1 MKIESL
7 CSRSQLRF
15 LPAARP
21 ERLRLM
27 PLITVLSAVDIS
39 PLTGA
44 AICSNQLDIDP
55 AAPSQSLLAVG
66 IEAQRPAAWGR
77 LTMEANSAITLQP
90 ELFTTSERKSTQSFK
105 IKVIMG
111 GIEVDVGFIRL

>member
-1 MKIESL
+1 MKIKSL

-77 LTMEANSAITLQP
+77 VTMEAITLQP
-90 ELFTTSERKSTQSFK
+90 ELFTTSERKSSQSFK

>member
-66 IEAQRPAAWGR
+66 IEAQRGR
-77 LTMEANSAITLQP
+77 VTMEANSAITLQP
-90 ELFTTSERKSTQSFK
+90 ELFTTSERKSSQSFK